1 MRKSQEKCLFKVI
14 IIIIRVIMKIMTII
28 MTIITI
34 IIIIIKII
42 IIVSPRAGNI
52 GFMSSGDS
60 LISWGEESSLAL
72 VSNPSRD
79 GVSMKIL
86 MWRHLKPNP
95 QLE

>member
-1 MRKSQEKCLFKVI
+1 
-14 IIIIRVIMKIMTII
+14 MKIMTII

-34 IIIIIKII
+34 IIIIIKIII

-72 VSNPSRD
+72 VDNPSRD

>member
-1 MRKSQEKCLFKVI
+1 
-14 IIIIRVIMKIMTII
+14 MKIMTII
-28 MTIITI
+28 MTIITIII